1 MGVPEALVKSHASK
15 SPPNW
20 VVIVTV
26 SPAARVDPEL
36 AKRATNAAKAKGK
49 IADANPRDK
58 ERLVDFDLT
67 GSGGLREVR
76 CFIVLKFQ
84 VNTACVMKILSR

>member
-1 MGVPEALVKSHASK
+1 VKSHASK

-36 AKRATNAAKAKGK
+36 AKRATNAARAKGK
-49 IADANPRDK
+49 NADANPRDK
-58 ERLVDFDLT
+58 ERLTDLDLC
-67 GSGGLREVR
+67 GSGLLREVR

-84 VNTACVMKILSR
+84 FNTACVAKSLSR